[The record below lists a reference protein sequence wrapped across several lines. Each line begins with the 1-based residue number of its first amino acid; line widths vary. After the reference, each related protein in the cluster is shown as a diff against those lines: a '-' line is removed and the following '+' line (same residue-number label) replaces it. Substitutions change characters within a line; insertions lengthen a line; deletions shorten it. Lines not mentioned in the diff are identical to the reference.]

1 MYQKKYLHNVV
12 KLKIKVTQFIKCSP
26 SWEFNIHSS
35 SKGIPNILWN
45 LKIQYYD
52 PKHPLFVSILSKMN
66 PVHL

>member
-1 MYQKKYLHNVV
+1 MYQKMYLHNVV
-12 KLKIKVTQFIKCSP
+12 KLKIKVTHSIERRP

-52 PKHPLFVSILSKMN
+52 PKRPLFFSLLNKMN
-66 PVHL
+66 LVQI